1 MAKCVELQQIFFK
14 TVTFAVQ
21 PIATFVELQEICLN
35 FFYKLLIFN
44 IYFKFIV
51 QSIIGATEIRGFN
64 DSSGC
69 IKYSRMWTRKERAA
83 LYEFYEKFTN
93 HPHP

>member
-1 MAKCVELQQIFFK
+1 MDV
-14 TVTFAVQ
+14 
-21 PIATFVELQEICLN
+21 ICAYFTPKNLN
-35 FFYKLLIFN
+35 FFDKFL
-44 IYFKFIV
+44 IYFINKISLV